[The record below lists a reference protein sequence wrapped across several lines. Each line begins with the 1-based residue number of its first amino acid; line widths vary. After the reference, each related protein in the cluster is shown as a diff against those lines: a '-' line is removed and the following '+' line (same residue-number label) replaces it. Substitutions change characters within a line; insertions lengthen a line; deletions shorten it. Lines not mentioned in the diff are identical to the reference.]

1 MKYAKALSLTVATAA
16 VLMAFIGTA
25 TASATAL
32 YSGETKLGVGSEI
45 DASLP
50 SGSSVAFLE
59 KGGEEWELDRCSS
72 STLKGT
78 LESAGGATSTV
89 KKKAS
94 TTTWGSCTFPTT
106 TTALGGLEFHW
117 IPGTWNATVTW
128 TGFSI
133 TINTILFGSCIYGA
147 ESTPTHLG
155 TFEGKKVAG
164 WIARLIISAWI
175 KKKLGS
181 NLACPSEAKLVAEYS
196 VTSPTGL
203 YAAES

>member
-1 MKYAKALSLTVATAA
+1 MKYAKALSLAVVAA
-16 VLMAFIGTA
+16 VALMAFIGA
-25 TASATAL
+25 STASATAL

-50 SGSSVAFLE
+50 SGKSIVLVDP
-59 KGGEEWELDRCSS
+59 GGEELDRCSS

-78 LESAGGATSTV
+78 LENAGGSTATV
-89 KKKAS
+89 KKKAN
-94 TTTWGSCTFPTT
+94 TTTWGSCSFPTT
-106 TTALGGLEFHW
+106 TTTLGGLEFHW

-133 TINTILFGSCIYGA
+133 TVNTIFFGSCVYGV

-155 TFEGKKVAG
+155 TFEGKKVA
-164 WIARLIISAWI
+164 WEIAKLLISIWL

-181 NLACPSEAKLVAEYS
+181 NLGCPSEAKLIGEYS